1 MKKAGSSGAAQ
12 TSPMTAPMPLWPEA
26 WVLSG
31 DEGVSKIIDQDYIW
45 GGLFGCL
52 PSLETPSELA
62 DLINLGAPLDVVRGD
77 LGGDG
82 LVASARQ
89 AVHSVVI
96 ASRTDI
102 ADLIRKLPVG
112 DTELVVVVLDC
123 MGQRA
128 KVFRGEDAALV
139 ELARV
144 EGLVPPREGPVE
156 AALVA
161 QQGLEGRDEGA
172 VPGEEDLVAMD
183 GVGEDLVGFREV
195 LPPALGGG
203 EVFAGRRLLGQ
214 ARDGIHEG
222 LAVAGRIVAPLDAS
236 GQRDAACRIGSARG
250 DNGG

>member
-128 KVFRGEDAALV
+128 KVFRGEDTALV

-144 EGLVPPREGPVE
+144 EGLVPPRQGPVE

-161 QQGLEGRDEGA
+161 Q
-172 VPGEEDLVAMD
+172 
-183 GVGEDLVGFREV
+183 
-195 LPPALGGG
+195 
-203 EVFAGRRLLGQ
+203 
-214 ARDGIHEG
+214 
-222 LAVAGRIVAPLDAS
+222 
-236 GQRDAACRIGSARG
+236 
-250 DNGG
+250 